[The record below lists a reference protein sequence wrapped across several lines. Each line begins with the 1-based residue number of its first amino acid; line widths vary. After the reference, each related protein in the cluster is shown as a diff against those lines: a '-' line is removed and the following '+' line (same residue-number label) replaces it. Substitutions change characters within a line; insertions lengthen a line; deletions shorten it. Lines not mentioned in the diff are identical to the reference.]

1 LKVIKIPFSFTDGG
15 VAETTDILKAT
26 EQKIIDNL
34 TTRTGERAI
43 NTNYGLGIQNL
54 LYEMV
59 NPLVFD
65 DFKTD
70 AIIRLNNELDSG
82 KVLDMSI
89 SYPNSPE
96 MAFVEDSVI
105 SVNIVYSM
113 PMNGTRTLTFNVTSD
128 I

>member
-70 AIIRLNNELDSG
+70 AITRLNNELESG

>member
-1 LKVIKIPFSFTDGG
+1 MKVIKIPFSFTDGG

>member
-1 LKVIKIPFSFTDGG
+1 MKVIKIPFSFTDGG

-70 AIIRLNNELDSG
+70 AITRLNNELESG